1 MSAADQIGPAVRTLT
16 RYYRT
21 GVAWWAGFFA
31 IVLVPIGLAARYGA
45 PDRSL
50 WAYVSGAPIRWV
62 LLVMGLLVAPSLFRA
77 MVAHGVTRRTFTVA
91 CGVAIGLLAVA
102 VAVFAV
108 VGFLVERALYAGGDH
123 PTTVEG
129 THLFDSTGQI
139 HLIFAEYA
147 LIAAAHLVT
156 GWLIGVG
163 FQRHWLAGI
172 GFLPVAL
179 APAAV
184 GSLVLSAQP
193 DGPWFPD
200 APVIGNLDLPLGIT
214 LSLALSVVMLGLLI
228 GRWLLHPVPIKA
240 NNS

>member
-1 MSAADQIGPAVRTLT
+1 MSPAVWTLI
-16 RYYRT
+16 RFYRA
-21 GVAWWAGFFA
+21 GLAWWAGLFA
-31 IVLVPIGLAARYGA
+31 IGLVPIGLAAHYGE

-50 WAYVSGAPIRWV
+50 WVYVSGAPIRWV

-77 MVAHGVTRRTFTVA
+77 MVAHGVTRRTFAVA
-91 CGVAIGLLAVA
+91 SGIAIVLFAVA

-108 VGFLVERALYAGGDH
+108 VGFLVERALYAGGGH

-147 LIAAAHLVT
+147 LLAAAYLVT

-163 FQRHWLAGI
+163 FQRHWLVGI

-179 APAAV
+179 APSAV
-184 GSLVLSAQP
+184 ISLALRAQP
-193 DGPWFPD
+193 DGLWSPNEADIDF
-200 APVIGNLDLPLGIT
+200 LSLPLGVA
-214 LSLALSVVMLGLLI
+214 LPLAVAVVALGLLA
-228 GRWLLHPVPIKA
+228 GQRFLHTAPLKA
-240 NNS
+240 NES